1 MRRTLKR
8 KQESFMAC
16 CLVLL
21 ISCTYTLPVRA
32 QDSPTLPRATS
43 TGTEVV
49 PALGA
54 SWIAEEAR
62 IVCVD
67 VVPVNSELSEPTRA
81 VWKVPA
87 GSLVKA
93 GQVIAQLDTTAILDR
108 TRKAELALAKAQMEL
123 GQIEQP
129 SKIHQLE
136 REREVAAART
146 ALQLA
151 KLDQQIYQQGE
162 SKQTQRALE
171 RTLNLAVEK
180 LQHAQI
186 RLSGSQRLADR
197 GYLSI
202 HALKADQLVL
212 VRAQAER
219 DSALHRQEIF
229 RSLGHPRR
237 KLEIE
242 TQLAAAKAVLE
253 QVQRK
258 AREADSKM
266 QSLHE
271 QHQTKYQSA
280 KAQLDL
286 LRNEL
291 KRCQIKGPCQGVVLD
306 VDSDAGLKTKV
317 QPGQT
322 ILRIGQLDRLGA
334 SLRLVGQHGTRLQVD
349 QPATISVD
357 LLPNRVFYGRVL
369 HVSLESTAPA
379 PTPQQEPIYDV
390 LVEFYNPSQRIWPK
404 MPAHVQINLEPGT
417 SAEGTEPQI
426 ASAIVGALVG
436 TVVERAEVDGMSDS
450 MVRSQVNNPS
460 TIHNIIDNGTK
471 VSQGQVVAELIS
483 PPLHRKYVEY
493 ASSVRQ
499 AVQAIQESELRLSEH
514 AVEANRKMALTQK
527 ALKIAQLQLDE
538 YRSGDYVQ
546 ARETIESRIA
556 KLQMELD
563 VYQRRVTW
571 SERVTRKG
579 YITKTELMSDRLAY
593 KEKQS
598 ELEIAQDQLHHLKMF
613 TRRRQMAELQA
624 RVQAAEEEI
633 DRQKQIANAERSQL
647 TAAFRILQIE
657 LEAHRQ
663 AFSEIEQQ
671 VAHCTI
677 RAPHAGTIV
686 LAQRE
691 SDHAKSTI
699 RDGTPVR
706 KNQTLLFVSKPEP
719 MRADIRLHR
728 SLMMESSLDGSV
740 PIRIRPIAAV
750 DAGREI
756 VQANVTDASLQTQLE
771 SEQTPRMIVEIEPQV
786 LPNLLI
792 QRTAIVELGV
802 RLKNVL
808 YVPTNAI
815 VRDGNDSYC
824 IIDTAT
830 GYKKRDVVAG
840 LEVGEHTEVK
850 EGIEQGT
857 RVVVNPYLPL
867 VKVE

>member
-1 MRRTLKR
+1 
-8 KQESFMAC
+8 MAC

-291 KRCQIKGPCQGVVLD
+291 NRCQIKGPCHEIIPD
-306 VDSDAGLKTKV
+306 Y
-317 QPGQT
+317 
-322 ILRIGQLDRLGA
+322 
-334 SLRLVGQHGTRLQVD
+334 SLVAIT
-349 QPATISVD
+349 ATWD
-357 LLPNRVFYGRVL
+357 
-369 HVSLESTAPA
+369 
-379 PTPQQEPIYDV
+379 PI
-390 LVEFYNPSQRIWPK
+390 
-404 MPAHVQINLEPGT
+404 
-417 SAEGTEPQI
+417 
-426 ASAIVGALVG
+426 
-436 TVVERAEVDGMSDS
+436 
-450 MVRSQVNNPS
+450 
-460 TIHNIIDNGTK
+460 
-471 VSQGQVVAELIS
+471 
-483 PPLHRKYVEY
+483 
-493 ASSVRQ
+493 
-499 AVQAIQESELRLSEH
+499 
-514 AVEANRKMALTQK
+514 
-527 ALKIAQLQLDE
+527 
-538 YRSGDYVQ
+538 
-546 ARETIESRIA
+546 
-556 KLQMELD
+556 
-563 VYQRRVTW
+563 
-571 SERVTRKG
+571 
-579 YITKTELMSDRLAY
+579 
-593 KEKQS
+593 
-598 ELEIAQDQLHHLKMF
+598 
-613 TRRRQMAELQA
+613 
-624 RVQAAEEEI
+624 
-633 DRQKQIANAERSQL
+633 L
-647 TAAFRILQIE
+647 TAF
-657 LEAHRQ
+657 
-663 AFSEIEQQ
+663 
-671 VAHCTI
+671 I
-677 RAPHAGTIV
+677 RTTIV
-686 LAQRE
+686 FGAW
-691 SDHAKSTI
+691 
-699 RDGTPVR
+699 
-706 KNQTLLFVSKPEP
+706 
-719 MRADIRLHR
+719 
-728 SLMMESSLDGSV
+728 
-740 PIRIRPIAAV
+740 
-750 DAGREI
+750 
-756 VQANVTDASLQTQLE
+756 
-771 SEQTPRMIVEIEPQV
+771 
-786 LPNLLI
+786 
-792 QRTAIVELGV
+792 
-802 RLKNVL
+802 
-808 YVPTNAI
+808 
-815 VRDGNDSYC
+815 
-824 IIDTAT
+824 T
-830 GYKKRDVVAG
+830 G
-840 LEVGEHTEVK
+840 L
-850 EGIEQGT
+850 
-857 RVVVNPYLPL
+857 
-867 VKVE
+867 